1 MVARRDTKLL
11 RLGEFYERN
20 ILTKNDYYKRFGV
33 DMKTIFHSTGLST
46 FAFFVILTVFLDY
59 SSLLVSTAPN
69 DPSQVECALNVT
81 RYPYLASFGEC
92 GAVQENISNWRADGF
107 PATMCCRN
115 ALAAL
120 SEALATQNLLG
131 PLFLSPTQWDNCSTL
146 FYSQYKMPP
155 NWCGFDALFM
165 DKEIY
170 HCSNLAMQAV
180 VSMQQYQDTLK
191 QCSHFDQ
198 PFVEACAN
206 CTSSILTLRDALMN
220 GGNDDDAN
228 RAVCG
233 VAALV
238 AVAAGKHDDPNLADK
253 VLRCLPPSPPKK
265 PTLVVKYTYK
275 KKKKPLKPFQLK
287 EITSW
292 AGLYCFTK
300 EEIEKA
306 MNYGDEKIC
315 LGRGSAGQVYR
326 GVLPSGQL
334 VAIKHLTKSSPSAD
348 SFTREIQGLS
358 RLRHP
363 NLVCLFGCCIEGDE
377 KYLVYEFCANGNLA
391 HHLLRKDG
399 HLNWETRVKIL
410 RDCSFALKY
419 LHHHIEGCV
428 VHRDIKL
435 TNILLTEE
443 YQAKLSDFGL
453 ARMMGVEESKV
464 FTDIRGTIGYMD
476 PEYMSNAKL
485 TCASDVYSFGIV
497 ALQILSGQK
506 VIEMDLDAR
515 DQLTRKARDV
525 SLGKRPLS
533 DFEDPRLGGK
543 VNTKDFESI
552 LHIAVLC
559 VAKNGK
565 SRPTIEVIFD
575 ELDTV
580 YRDTRSR
587 ISAAKQ
593 GNNNKLPPSS
603 STPSSSSSAKSPK
616 QISV

>member
-1 MVARRDTKLL
+1 M
-11 RLGEFYERN
+11 
-20 ILTKNDYYKRFGV
+20 
-33 DMKTIFHSTGLST
+33 DMKTIFHSTGVSV
-46 FAFFVILTVFLDY
+46 FAFFIFLLVFLD
-59 SSLLVSTAPN
+59 SSLIVSSAPN
-69 DPSQVECALNVT
+69 DLPQVECALNFT
-81 RYPYLASFGEC
+81 TYPLVASFGEC
-92 GAVQENISNWRADGF
+92 WNVQENISSWTADGF

-115 ALAAL
+115 ALTAL
-120 SEALATQNLLG
+120 SEALALHNHSLHG
-131 PLFLSPTQWDNCSTL
+131 PLFVSPRQWQNCSTL
-146 FYSQYKMPP
+146 FYSQYKIPAHS
-155 NWCGFDALFM
+155 CGFDALFM

-170 HCSNLAMQAV
+170 HCSNLAMQDVA
-180 VSMQQYQDTLK
+180 SMPQYQDTLN

-198 PFVEACAN
+198 PFVEACPD
-206 CTSSILTLRDALMN
+206 CTTAILSLRDALN
-220 GGNDDDAN
+220 GGNGDGAD

-238 AVAAGKHDDPNLADK
+238 AVMGGKQNDPSLADK
-253 VLRCLPPSPPKK
+253 FLRCLPPISVKK
-265 PTLVVKYTYK
+265 SKYSASLVLISVPVVVVVLLLIALLIKYTYK
-275 KKKKPLKPFQLK
+275 KKKQPLRPFQLK

-300 EEIEKA
+300 QEIEKA

-334 VAIKHLTKSSPSAD
+334 VAIKHLTKSSPSD

-391 HHLLRKDG
+391 QHLLKKDC

-525 SLGKRPLS
+525 SMGKRPLR
-533 DFEDPRLGGK
+533 DFEDPRLGGE
-543 VNTKDFESI
+543 VNKANFESI

-559 VAKNGK
+559 VAKHGK

-575 ELDTV
+575 ELDAV
-580 YRDTRSR
+580 YKDTCLR

-593 GNNNKLPPSS
+593 DNNKRPPSS
-603 STPSSSSSAKSPK
+603 STPSTSSSSKSPK